1 MDRRHKH
8 NSSVKD
14 KNNIISYDAW
24 TGSDY
29 HKIIPYNSNLSS
41 NTNDLSIVSSSNEW
55 SINGER
61 SIKLTNAPITTYI
74 VTQITE
80 FDMTK
85 SYTAKI
91 IVLTTVS
98 MRMDVILYDGNTKI
112 KTLRSSIIPSS
123 TEPQTIQVSLDSS
136 SFTSNVNMIEIRAGK
151 TQEGGVIYMDNWELL
166 KQ

>member
-1 MDRRHKH
+1 
-8 NSSVKD
+8 
-14 KNNIISYDAW
+14 
-24 TGSDY
+24 
-29 HKIIPYNSNLSS
+29 
-41 NTNDLSIVSSSNEW
+41 
-55 SINGER
+55 
-61 SIKLTNAPITTYI
+61 
-74 VTQITE
+74 
-80 FDMTK
+80 
-85 SYTAKI
+85 
-91 IVLTTVS
+91 